1 VDPDGDVPRYSIHPM
16 VPAAGAPAG
25 EEESLPFQ
33 VDPLSG
39 EVSLSA
45 KLDRE
50 QKDKYS
56 MVINQKIINYSLN
69 YITRFIFHYRTLSLI
84 ITIDR
89 HLLYLIPHFFI
100 SSPQIITAEDDEG
113 LRGSVTLDVI
123 IADVNDEAP
132 VFRDLP
138 YSFRVDE
145 GKEGAL
151 LGVVKVRQ
159 KYK

>member
-1 VDPDGDVPRYSIHPM
+1 M
-16 VPAAGAPAG
+16 VY
-25 EEESLPFQ
+25 L
-33 VDPLSG
+33 
-39 EVSLSA
+39 SLSHF
-45 KLDRE
+45 
-50 QKDKYS
+50 
-56 MVINQKIINYSLN
+56 IINYRN
-69 YITRFIFHYRTLSLI
+69 YRSLSLI

-159 KYK
+159 KYS